1 MKRKIVTNYPFCHV
15 TVLSVDMGNPMSV
28 FYFAKRIRHIYRR
41 VDVLY
46 LNNSVVNIESMDWNV
61 MYDALR
67 SKSIDCLF
75 TTGRSCSLRPFT
87 SRASEHGKYMITPVN
102 LGTNDCGFGIEFCQQ
117 VLSPFILVDVLNPPN
132 AKIQELRVLL
142 SNANMPGRVVWSGS
156 STCSRDAFNWSD
168 PQHLH
173 GHLSFY
179 SHKWLTHLLQPALNE
194 ALRDTGVQSF
204 EACPGLVLTGT
215 SPRFFRRMSWL
226 IYILG

>member
-1 MKRKIVTNYPFCHV
+1 MKRKLVTNYPFCHV

-46 LNNSVVNIESMDWNV
+46 LNSSVVNIESMDWNV

-75 TTGRSCSLRPFT
+75 TTGRFHFLRLFI

-117 VLSPFILVDVLNPPN
+117 VLSPFILV
-132 AKIQELRVLL
+132 
-142 SNANMPGRVVWSGS
+142 
-156 STCSRDAFNWSD
+156 
-168 PQHLH
+168 
-173 GHLSFY
+173 
-179 SHKWLTHLLQPALNE
+179 PA
-194 ALRDTGVQSF
+194 
-204 EACPGLVLTGT
+204 P
-215 SPRFFRRMSWL
+215 
-226 IYILG
+226 